1 MIIDV
6 EEMCR
11 TMERYL
17 VLQAKDKNV
26 YFDILDIPEN
36 LDLDEDYLIH
46 LTSML
51 GAKHSH
57 AGTTTFKDK
66 PPGEQLMWIKEL
78 KEDPT
83 VTGILLPKGC
93 SNYVIDHVSWNKDLG
108 GVSKSNLGNYLHGYA
123 YVPIYQIQSCC
134 MCLPESLKM
143 QDILIIGS
151 KKNAIK
157 NILQEV
163 LTDLGAS
170 VTFVHEDTAL
180 ATKARRMTDSDVII
194 ILDKIDD
201 SIIDFRSIA
210 KSCGW
215 CVNTILDLTGECL
228 DVSKFRDTSI
238 KVLNDFKKLN
248 TVHLL
253 KNVYLCKEYQ
263 DRGEAHG

>member
-11 TMERYL
+11 TMEEYL
-17 VLQAKDKNV
+17 VARSKDKNV
-26 YFDILDIPEN
+26 YFDILDIPES
-36 LDLDEDYLIH
+36 LGLDEDYLWH
-46 LTSML
+46 LSNVL
-51 GAKHSH
+51 GFRHSH

-66 PPGEQLMWIKEL
+66 SQEEQLMWIKEL
-78 KEDPT
+78 DEDPS
-83 VTGILLPKGC
+83 VTGILLPKDC
-93 SNYVIDHVSWNKDLG
+93 SNYVTDHISWNKDLG
-108 GVSKSNLGNYLHGYA
+108 GITRSNLGNYLHGYA

-134 MCLPESLKM
+134 TCLPESLKM

-151 KKNAIK
+151 KKNSIK

-180 ATKARRMTDSDVII
+180 ATRARRMTDSDVII

-201 SIIDFRSIA
+201 SIIDFKSIA

-215 CVNTILDLTGECL
+215 CVNTILDFTGECL
-228 DVSKFRDTSI
+228 DISRFQETSI
-238 KVLNDFKKLN
+238 RVLNDFKKLN

-253 KNVYLCKEYQ
+253 QNVYLCKDYQ
-263 DRGEAHG
+263 DRGEARG